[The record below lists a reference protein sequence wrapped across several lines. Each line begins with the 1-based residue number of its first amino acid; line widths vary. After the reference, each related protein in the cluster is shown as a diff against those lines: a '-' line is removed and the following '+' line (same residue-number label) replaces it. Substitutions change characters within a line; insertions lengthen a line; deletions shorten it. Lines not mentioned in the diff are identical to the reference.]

1 MVMEAQDFRIEDI
14 YVPVKLKK
22 AFDESGVE
30 KFTTML
36 LEGEPLAPVL
46 VRKDAKKGHVLVKG
60 VHRLE
65 ACRELGEETIKGFLV
80 QARLT

>member
-1 MVMEAQDFRIEDI
+1 MVMEAQDFKIADI

-22 AFDESGVE
+22 AFEVEGVA
-30 KFTTML
+30 KFTDL
-36 LEGEPLAPVL
+36 LLAGEVLAPVL

-80 QARLT
+80 QARLQ

>member
-1 MVMEAQDFRIEDI
+1 MVMEAEDFVIKDI
-14 YVPVKLKK
+14 YIPVKLKK

-30 KFTTML
+30 KFTNML
-36 LEGEPLAPVL
+36 LEGEALAPVL

-65 ACRELGEETIKGFLV
+65 ACREVGEETIKGFLV

>member
-1 MVMEAQDFRIEDI
+1 MVMEAKDFIIADI

-22 AFDESGVE
+22 SFEEESVG
-30 KFTTML
+30 KFTDLL
-36 LEGEPLAPVL
+36 LEGEALAPVL
-46 VRKDAKKGHVLVKG
+46 VRKDPKKGHVLVKG